1 MPTDLDTALGNLSV
15 KDNSVLCEPLY
26 HHGSGKGKFYVI
38 LVGPSWEFSVTG
50 KSCNAFASAVKPV
63 VRETVRPHVEGFN
76 SCQHK
81 SFTTFLDAREYWDT
95 YCRATHSHGTALPPY
110 IGYSTLAGTAR
121 APTHSDEPTL
131 PATSVRS
138 DRQIFYVVRPINA
151 RLAGAS
157 LYSNRS
163 TALAALANAGNGWE
177 LLGTEGLEAAEWEIL
192 RGG

>member
-1 MPTDLDTALGNLSV
+1 MGV
-15 KDNSVLCEPLY
+15 VR
-26 HHGSGKGKFYVI
+26 GSSTSFLWVA
-38 LVGPSWEFSVTG
+38 SWEFSVT
-50 KSCNAFASAVKPV
+50 V

-110 IGYSTLAGTAR
+110 IGYSTLAGTAW

-131 PATSVRS
+131 PATS
-138 DRQIFYVVRPINA
+138 PINA

-177 LLGTEGLEAAEWEIL
+177 LLGMEGLEAAEQEIL

>member
-15 KDNSVLCEPLY
+15 KDNSVLCEPSY

-38 LVGPSWEFSVTG
+38 LVGRQLGIFRDW
-50 KSCNAFASAVKPV
+50 
-63 VRETVRPHVEGFN
+63 ETVRPHVEGFN

-177 LLGTEGLEAAEWEIL
+177 LLGTEGLEAAEREIL